1 MQLLQNY
8 PHPQRPDNPTAL
20 ELAIYNF
27 ELKAKRFHDEN
38 NKNNKNSE
46 LLKKLTKDHEHLQK
60 EKARIESVSIAQTA
74 LDAYRKANSKSSREL
89 LLEEEHHPTNN
100 LAKFLYAVGEPKP
113 TVEHEAHHI
122 ISGKGRYNPQAIL
135 RARLNL
141 HMAGI
146 GINDPHNGI
155 WLINFNKNKA
165 HDWATKDA
173 PPHRKIHRYNYET
186 WIGSNL
192 GIRMKKKD
200 KSLFLNKLRNVKIN
214 IKTGTLPSKIFEKKD
229 ELWKGI

>member
-1 MQLLQNY
+1 MQPLRHY
-8 PHPQRPDNPTAL
+8 PRPERPNNPTAL

-27 ELKAKRFHDEN
+27 ELKAKLYHDEN
-38 NKNNKNSE
+38 NKKSVDSA
-46 LLKKLTKDHEHLQK
+46 KLTKLAKDYDHLQK
-60 EKARIESVSIAQTA
+60 EKTRIESVSIAQSA
-74 LDAYRKANSKSSREL
+74 LDTYREANSQSSRESL
-89 LLEEEHHPTNN
+89 FEEKHHPTNN

-113 TVEHEAHHI
+113 TTEHEAHHI
-122 ISGKGRYNPQAIL
+122 ISSKGRYNPQAIL

-155 WLINFNKNKA
+155 WLINFAKNKS

-186 WIGSNL
+186 WIGGNL

-200 KSLFLNKLRNVKIN
+200 KSLFLNKLRNVKIK